1 VPLLFQALDDR
12 GQAVQVMR
20 SATYLQPGETASC
33 AGCHEP
39 RTTGPAPAPAG
50 VPDVRA
56 LARPPSRIEPGPA
69 GSRPFSYPLLV
80 QAVLDRHCVRCHSG
94 EKPPKGIVLTGEA
107 EGHYTRSYNALAAR
121 VPSSNDTN
129 GEALSLPGRY
139 GARGSPV
146 MRMLLDPSKPHN
158 KVALSPQEIE
168 RLATWMDTNALFYG
182 TFDPADQARQ
192 QKGEKIVGPK
202 LE

>member
-1 VPLLFQALDDR
+1 
-12 GQAVQVMR
+12 
-20 SATYLQPGETASC
+20 
-33 AGCHEP
+33 
-39 RTTGPAPAPAG
+39 
-50 VPDVRA
+50 VRA
-56 LARPPSRIEPGPA
+56 LARGPSRIEPGPD
-69 GSRPFSYPLLV
+69 GSRPYSYPLLV
-80 QAVLDRHCVRCHSG
+80 QPVLDRHCVRCHSG
-94 EKPPKGIVLTGEA
+94 AKPPKGIVLTGEP

-129 GEALSLPGRY
+129 GDALSLPGRY
-139 GARGSPV
+139 GARGSGV
-146 MRMLLDPSKPHN
+146 MRMLLDSEKPHN

-192 QKGEKIVGPK
+192 QRGERIDGPK